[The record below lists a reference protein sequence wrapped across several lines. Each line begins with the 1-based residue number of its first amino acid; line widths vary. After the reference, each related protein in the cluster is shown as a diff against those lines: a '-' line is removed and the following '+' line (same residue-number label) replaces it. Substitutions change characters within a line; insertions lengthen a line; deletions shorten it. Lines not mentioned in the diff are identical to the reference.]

1 MIAGRDK
8 GTLVSQAVT
17 QAAETNGHKTVSP
30 WQDAFSWCTLIGVT
44 ALSLVTDLWSKYAAF
59 AHVAGEAVT
68 FTREEA
74 ITNLR
79 EIIPPHAP
87 VVVLPK
93 LLEFTLVLNPGA
105 VFGIGAGKRAFFIG
119 VTIAAVIFGVWVFG
133 KWTRKGEHAAHAAL
147 GLLLGGGLGNLYD
160 RVFYGCVRD
169 FIHPLP
175 GVKWP
180 FGWNSPWSGREVW
193 GYVSNV
199 ADLYLLIG
207 IAMLLFFAW
216 RTPRAHAEPKSA

>member
-1 MIAGRDK
+1 VTSEALALNDTNPPSAATDLGR
-8 GTLVSQAVT
+8 VI
-17 QAAETNGHKTVSP
+17 SP
-30 WQDAFSWCTLIGVT
+30 WRNLKSWCVLVGVT
-44 ALSLVTDLWSKYAAF
+44 ITAILTDLWSKYAAF
-59 AHVAGEAVT
+59 DHIAGFPIR

-79 EIIPPHAP
+79 GIIPIHEPM
-87 VVVLPK
+87 VVVPN

-105 VFGIGAGKRAFFIG
+105 VFGIGAGKRTFFIG
-119 VTIAAVIFGVWVFG
+119 VTVAAVFFGLWVFG

-160 RVFYGCVRD
+160 RLFYGCVRD

-180 FGWNSPWSGREVW
+180 FGISTPWGGREVW
-193 GYVSNV
+193 AYVSNV

-216 RTPRAHAEPKSA
+216 RAPKHHAPSANTNT

>member
-1 MIAGRDK
+1 M
-8 GTLVSQAVT
+8 SQPAT
-17 QAAETNGHKTVSP
+17 QAAEINSPGLISP
-30 WQDAFSWCTLIGVT
+30 WRDAVSWCTLIGVT
-44 ALSLVTDLWSKYAAF
+44 AIALLTDLWSKYAAF
-59 AHVAGEAVT
+59 AHVAGDPVT

-79 EIIPPHAP
+79 EIIPPHP
-87 VVVLPK
+87 PMVVLPK

-105 VFGIGAGKRAFFIG
+105 VFGIGAGKREFFIG
-119 VTIAAVIFGVWVFG
+119 VTVAAVFFGVWVFG

-180 FGWNSPWSGREVW
+180 FGWSSSWSGREVW

-207 IAMLLFFAW
+207 IGMLLFFAW
-216 RTPRAHAEPKSA
+216 RVPRAHTATKPV